1 MLRFIKV
8 ILCLLP
14 IVNNWILI
22 NSSRV
27 MCLEVTILVKV
38 DKDDLTAIR
47 NADILQIWHS
57 IALPSVRFFLRPFM
71 RVYVYLQIVKRTV
84 CVF

>member
-1 MLRFIKV
+1 
-8 ILCLLP
+8 
-14 IVNNWILI
+14 
-22 NSSRV
+22 

-57 IALPSVRFFLRPFM
+57 ITLPSAIFFLRPFM
-71 RVYVYLQIVKRTV
+71 RGLGVLTS
-84 CVF
+84 C